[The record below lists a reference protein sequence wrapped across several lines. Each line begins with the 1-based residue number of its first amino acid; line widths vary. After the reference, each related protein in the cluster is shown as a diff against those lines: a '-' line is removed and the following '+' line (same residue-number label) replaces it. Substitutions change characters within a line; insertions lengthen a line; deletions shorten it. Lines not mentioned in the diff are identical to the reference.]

1 MVQAVKHGI
10 LEVILRRKTALTV
23 IVDTWAD
30 TAGWMRVAAD
40 AVSWLGV
47 KTGDVSGP
55 LRQGSGDVEGTLMP

>member
-30 TAGWMRVAAD
+30 AARCMRVAAG
-40 AVSWLGV
+40 WLGV
-47 KTGDVSGP
+47 ETGDVSGP
-55 LRQGSGDVEGTLMP
+55 LRQGSGDVEGTLMMRL